1 VDFTAH
7 SIYGGPAPSQP
18 DPYAAASGVPATTP
32 GGEPGARTVAR
43 PKPGLTGNPTMALV
57 VLLALAALLVNF
69 SVRLEVS
76 G

>member
-1 VDFTAH
+1 VDFTAA
-7 SIYGGPAPSQP
+7 SIYGGPAPTQP

-43 PKPGLTGNPTMALV
+43 PKPGITGNPTIALMAL
-57 VLLALAALLVNF
+57 LAVAALLVNF
-69 SVRLEVS
+69 TVRLEVS